1 MILSIDIDECVGS
14 PCKNGATC
22 QNTPGSHKCNCKPGF
37 TGKDCGKGELYQ
49 NGYLSSTSY
58 LLHFFEI
65 TRRTND
71 TYLVTSAIGKGACYY
86 QHHSRHL
93 SKP

>member
-58 LLHFFEI
+58 LLHFLRLLAAQMI
-65 TRRTND
+65 LTLQTQ
-71 TYLVTSAIGKGACYY
+71 K
-86 QHHSRHL
+86 
-93 SKP
+93 